1 MSARILVFSFVLSA
15 ITTVAGFA
23 QRSADVVV
31 YDSTP
36 GGFCAA
42 ITAARKGTSVIVL
55 EPTEH
60 VGGLSTGGLSHCD
73 SDQMR
78 RETLMGL
85 FDEWHRRVV
94 KDYTDRGLPAPYD
107 PALKDNAR
115 WTFEPQVAMR
125 VTMQILKESGVTV
138 KTGRYLTAARKDGG
152 RETKFTVDQ
161 TRPMPAGEHFQ
172 PIGTAVLAADVET
185 TIQIKNMNT
194 TGFVI
199 LDAVQLVPLK

>member
-1 MSARILVFSFVLSA
+1 
-15 ITTVAGFA
+15 
-23 QRSADVVV
+23 
-31 YDSTP
+31 
-36 GGFCAA
+36 
-42 ITAARKGTSVIVL
+42 
-55 EPTEH
+55 
-60 VGGLSTGGLSHCD
+60 
-73 SDQMR
+73 
-78 RETLMGL
+78 MGL